1 MQITKAQAKKLKY
14 LGSSQSESKYTN
26 IQTDKGKVKH
36 REFPWIEVAYNESVG
51 DNGIREISDI
61 TVCGR
66 PYDGT
71 IDNLIS
77 LMEMG
82 NPLIGLTASG
92 IALKD
97 LDDVTINSVQV
108 TQEETGA
115 TNIDVNAQYK
125 PAIKELKIETEILP
139 ISDEPKT
146 LQEAVAQ
153 SVVDGIHNDFEKV
166 VSTPNADASEALVET
181 AENIISDALP
191 NDSEVKATVVDK
203 NDNTAKLE
211 VDVKIPAEVVVE
223 EKEPEE
229 KIEPPKEQPK
239 KLNRVQLL
247 DLRMKCATARLAE
260 KYYEPPKTPLATLI
274 KNYPEA
280 SMKLNE
286 IFATDGI
293 KPYTIS
299 EESLKE
305 AYPYEYNLFIDG

>member
-14 LGSSQSESKYTN
+14 LGSSQSDSKYTN

-36 REFPWIEVAYNESVG
+36 REFPWLEIAYNESVG
-51 DNGIREISDI
+51 DKGLREISDI
-61 TVCGR
+61 TICGR

-82 NPLIGLTASG
+82 NPLIGTTVSG
-92 IALKD
+92 QALED
-97 LDDVTINSVQV
+97 LDDVTINNVQV
-108 TQEETGA
+108 TQEKTGA
-115 TNIDVNAQYK
+115 TNIDVQAKYE
-125 PAIKELKIETEILP
+125 PAVKEIKLEMELSP
-139 ISDEPKT
+139 VPDEPKT
-146 LQEAVAQ
+146 LQETVSQ
-153 SVVDGIHNDFEKV
+153 SVVDSIHNDFEKD
-166 VSTPNADASEALVET
+166 VSEPNENVSEALVET
-181 AENIISDALP
+181 AENVITDSLP
-191 NDSEVKATVVDK
+191 DSSEVQATITDI
-203 NDNTAKLE
+203 DGNTANLE
-211 VDVKIPAEVVVE
+211 VEVKIPADVVAK

-229 KIEPPKEQPK
+229 QIEPPKEQPK

-260 KYYEPPKTPLATLI
+260 KYYEPPKIPLATLI

-305 AYPYEYNLFIDG
+305 AYPYEYSLFVDG